1 MNLLKDINEVIQH
14 SIQKVKPNES
24 VKRALDDIKLPSGNL
39 YVVSIG
45 KAAWEMAYTTSQVL
59 SSEVKKGIV
68 ITKYHHSHGDINNFI
83 IYEAGHPLVDE
94 NSIIATKEVLNL
106 VKNLNEND
114 LVLFLVSGGGSSL
127 FESPLVELDELKDIT
142 DKLLKSGANIH
153 EINSIRKRLSKV
165 KGGKFAKLCLPAQVK
180 TIILSDVIGDD
191 LSTIASGPTYE
202 DETSN
207 EEVIE
212 ILNKYKIDIS
222 EETKTLLLIKDVIK
236 INNVENHIT
245 LNVEKFC
252 DEAKLKLTELGYRVN
267 VLTSSM
273 QGEAR
278 EVGKTIARLA
288 KYCQGNEYP
297 TAIIL
302 GGETTVTIKGDGKG
316 GRNQEIILSASEY
329 IRDIDNVVIFS
340 IGSDGTD
347 GPTDAAGAYCDGKTY
362 NELISKNIDVKKE
375 LENNNSYQVLNA
387 NNNLIFTGPTG
398 TNVNDISVL
407 LIKPKIR
414 KGKNGKIS

>member
-45 KAAWEMAYTTSQVL
+45 KAAWEMAHTTSQVL

-288 KYCQGNEYP
+288 NYCQGNEYP